1 MTAICAG
8 VIVTDAAG
16 VPACQDQLGAPL
28 AWQQVPQF
36 TASALEADQLAGAFA
51 AGFVIVGTAWAI
63 GKGFQILLSML
74 R

>member
-1 MTAICAG
+1 MSAVCPG
-8 VIVTDAAG
+8 VIVTDASG

-28 AWQQVPQF
+28 AWEQVVPFDVSQ
-36 TASALEADQLAGAFA
+36 LDGDQLAGAFA

-63 GKGFQILLSML
+63 GKGFQVLLSML